1 MIKILLFACGAMI
14 LFAYAVARILR
25 RLQRR
30 RCYTVTHA
38 RVKSNIHESLDD
50 ISPERWHA
58 VVEYYYNGTTYTEP
72 ERKGTREVRRKVGEE
87 LIIHYNPNNPKEFY
101 VADEDMR
108 HETLISVS
116 VIATGLMFLVAGLI
130 VHMFLA

>member
-1 MIKILLFACGAMI
+1 ML
-14 LFAYAVARILR
+14 AYAVARILR
-25 RLQRR
+25 RLQWR

-38 RVKSNIHESLDD
+38 RVKNNIHESLDN

-58 VVEYYYNGTTYTEP
+58 VVEYSYNGTTYTEP

-101 VADEDMR
+101 VVDEDMR

-116 VIATGLMFLVAGLI
+116 VIATGLVFIVAGLI